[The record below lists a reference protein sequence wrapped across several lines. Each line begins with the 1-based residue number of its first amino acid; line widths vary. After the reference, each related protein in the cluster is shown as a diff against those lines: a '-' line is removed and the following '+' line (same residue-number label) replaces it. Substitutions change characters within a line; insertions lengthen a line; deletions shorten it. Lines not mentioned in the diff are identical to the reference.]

1 MTTFNFN
8 AIKRSYMEVILPDE
22 EQTTLHIGIPKK
34 KTIMRMAE
42 MQKEMNQDEII
53 NDLYQMTVTILNN
66 NREKIEVTLE
76 QASEWFEYED
86 MLEFFKAFSSFIKKE
101 ANGKN

>member
-8 AIKRSYMEVILPDE
+8 AIKRSYMTVVLPDE

-42 MQKEMNQDEII
+42 MQKEMNQDEVI
-53 NDLYQMTVTILNN
+53 NDLNQMMVTILNN

-86 MLEFFKAFSSFIKKE
+86 MLAFIKAFSAFVKKE
-101 ANGKN
+101 ASQKN